1 MGMGRGE
8 RVQTIIFVFQSY
20 VDTRVVRTL
29 ECVCIVMHLYV
40 VEPERGDGS
49 ASAVS
54 EGGNVHFPPRVGNGL
69 GLGGMGRTDRQVP
82 FLSVLCPL
90 PAARMPNRWMRWD
103 ERRSDKSEESENP
116 KEGNESNHHI
126 IKNRFAHRLNLCCA
140 SSDAIHVC
148 PRPPLGHLAFLHNS
162 TKHLLP

>member
-69 GLGGMGRTDRQVP
+69 ELGGMGRTDRQVP
-82 FLSVLCPL
+82 FLSVFAPCL
-90 PAARMPNRWMRWD
+90 PPACLTDGWDGTRDGATRARRAKIQKKGMRA
-103 ERRSDKSEESENP
+103 
-116 KEGNESNHHI
+116 I
-126 IKNRFAHRLNLCCA
+126 I
-140 SSDAIHVC
+140 S
-148 PRPPLGHLAFLHNS
+148 
-162 TKHLLP
+162 